1 MRHGLGLGILVGTV
15 MLFAFPAV
23 SSAQSAIVG
32 LLTDDSGG
40 VLPGVSVEVTSP
52 VMIEGSKTTVT
63 DSQGRYRFEAMRP
76 GEYKLT
82 FSLTGF
88 GTVVRAGVQLPS
100 NFTATVNAE
109 LTVGSLEETINV
121 SGTAPQVD
129 VQQASRTTVIARDV
143 IDALPISRNVMG
155 LGVLAAGVK
164 PGTPDVGG
172 SQTTEQ
178 VGLRARGLGGFD
190 GEQQVEGMSVQ
201 SYEGGS
207 QSFVD
212 DTLQSE
218 MTVTTSSI
226 PADTGGGGIRLN
238 MILKDGG
245 NQFSG
250 SAFMGGTRGI
260 WVQKNIDDRLRARGL
275 SVANGVDHFEAF
287 TGSLGGPILRDK
299 LWWIFSAR
307 HQSTETTIAN
317 VPKYVTTASGEFLK
331 VTNDL
336 YVRSLSTRL
345 TYQAAQKVKIAGF
358 LERWWHKKGHSIS
371 AGVDVRAGEQRDP
384 KNAHH
389 AIGNLKLTAPVTNNW
404 LFEAGY
410 SFAEFYWKGGPP
422 SGSPAQLAEESLFTP
437 AWYATAETSDNTLN
451 RNFPDR
457 CAYNTGCTRWNTTR
471 SQRQES
477 VRNVAKASASYVTGS
492 HNLKVGFENTWG
504 PGRQRKNSRNGHLT
518 VSYNNNLANQVA
530 VFNNPTI
537 QPAYVAYDVGLFA
550 QDSWTIK
557 RLTVNP
563 GIRVVWIET
572 GMYESSMAAGRFAPA
587 RFIEEEKGLIDFGPD
602 YSPRMSAVYDLF
614 GDGRTALKTSWS
626 KYFRNYDG
634 DIAAGAYGKA
644 GERSENRQWFDLDLL
659 PGTNTRRVG
668 AIACNVPGAK
678 VLPTDCDGVAQDN
691 EIGTSPSGGNFSAP
705 TRADRT
711 PINLQRQFN
720 DEFTAGVQHQVTPR
734 VAVGA
739 MFYKRKIGDMW
750 FEDRPH
756 ITLADY
762 SAFTVALPTA
772 NIIRDPEVAAVV
784 DETSSITL
792 YNLAS
797 SKGTSFNT
805 GVIDSSDTENET
817 LYTGFEASFST
828 RLPGGAM
835 MFGSWTAEHTLQRW
849 CDTDDNPNGPTST
862 GQFSASDATTGVPAS
877 FGGRFCDQT
886 NFDYPFRHEFK
897 LAGNYALP
905 FGIDIGAILQS
916 YAGGERVITWTP
928 DAALFPGAARTKSET
943 VVINE
948 PGSLFMDRWNQLDI
962 NVKKNFRHNNHVL
975 TFQVDVFNALNANA
989 IRGINNAVGGTL
1001 GQVNNIMIGRFP
1013 RLAMNYKF

>member
-1 MRHGLGLGILVGTV
+1 MKQRLGLGALLGLA
-15 MLFAFPAV
+15 MLLMVPAA

-76 GEYKLT
+76 GTYKLS

-88 GTVVRAGVQLPS
+88 GTVVREGVNVPS

-109 LTVGSLEETINV
+109 MRVGSLEETINV

-143 IDALPISRNVMG
+143 IDSLPISRNVMG
-155 LGVLAAGVK
+155 LGVLAAGVR

-260 WVQKNIDDRLRARGL
+260 WVQDNIDDELRARNL

-287 TGSLGGPILRDK
+287 TGSIGGPIVRDK
-299 LWWIFSAR
+299 LWWILSAR

-317 VPKYVTTASGEFLK
+317 VPKYVTTASGEILK

-345 TYQAAQKVKIAGF
+345 TYQATQKFKIAGF
-358 LERWWHKKGHSIS
+358 VERWWHKKGHSIG

-404 LFEAGY
+404 LLEVGY

-422 SGSPAQLAEESLFTP
+422 TGSPAQLAEDALFSP

-451 RNFPDR
+451 LNFPDR
-457 CAYNTGCTRWNTTR
+457 CAYSTGCTRWNTTR
-471 SQRQES
+471 AQRQES
-477 VRNVAKASASYVTGS
+477 VRNVFKTSASYVTGS
-492 HNLKVGFENTWG
+492 HNIKVGLENTWG
-504 PGRQRKNSRNGHLT
+504 PGRQRKNTRNGHIT
-518 VSYNNNLANQVA
+518 VSYANNLANSVS
-530 VFNNPTI
+530 VWNNPTI
-537 QPAYVAYDVGLFA
+537 SPAYVAYDVGVFA

-587 RFIEEEKGLIDFGPD
+587 RFIEEERGLIDFGAD
-602 YSPRMSAVYDLF
+602 YSPRLSAVYDLF

-634 DIAAGAYGKA
+634 DVPAGAYGRA
-644 GERSENRQWFDLDLL
+644 GERSESRQWFDLDLI

-668 AIACNVPGAK
+668 AIACNTPSAK

-711 PINLQRQFN
+711 AVNLQRQYN

-734 VAVGA
+734 LAVGA
-739 MFYKRKIGDMW
+739 MFYKRKIADMW
-750 FEDRPH
+750 FEDRPQ

-762 SAFTVALPTA
+762 SSFIAPLPA
-772 NIIRDPEVAAVV
+772 SDINRDPDVAAVV
-784 DETSSITL
+784 DPNSSITL
-792 YNLAS
+792 YNLSAA
-797 SKGTSFNT
+797 KGGVFNT
-805 GVIDSSDTENET
+805 GVIDSSDTDNQT
-817 LYTGFEASFST
+817 QYTGFEASFNA

-835 MFGSWTAEHTLQRW
+835 LFGSWTAEHTLQRW

-877 FGGRFCDQT
+877 YGGRFCDQT
-886 NFDYPFRHEFK
+886 QFDYPFMHEFK
-897 LAGNYALP
+897 LAGNYGLP
-905 FGIDIGAILQS
+905 FGIDFGAILQS
-916 YAGGERVITWTP
+916 YSGAERVITWVP
-928 DAALFPGAARTKSET
+928 PANLFPGGRTKSET
-943 VVINE
+943 VVLNE
-948 PGSLFMDRWNQLDI
+948 PGSLFWDRWNQLDI

-975 TFQVDVFNALNANA
+975 TFQVDVFNVLNSNA
-989 IRGINNAVGGTL
+989 IRAGQNAVGGSL
-1001 GQVNNIMIGRFP
+1001 GQATTIMIGRFP
-1013 RLAMNYKF
+1013 RLAVNYKF

>member
-1 MRHGLGLGILVGTV
+1 MKQRLGLGILLGLAMLV
-15 MLFAFPAV
+15 MVPAV

-52 VMIEGSKTTVT
+52 AMIEGSKTTVT

-76 GEYKLT
+76 GTYKLS

-88 GTVVRAGVQLPS
+88 GTVVREGVDLPS

-109 LTVGSLEETINV
+109 MRVGSLEETINV
-121 SGTAPQVD
+121 SGMAPQVD

-143 IDALPISRNVMG
+143 IDSLPISRNVMG
-155 LGVLAAGVK
+155 LGVLAAGVR

-260 WVQKNIDDRLRARGL
+260 WVQDNIDDRLRARNL

-287 TGSLGGPILRDK
+287 TGSLGGPIVRDK

-317 VPKYVTTASGEFLK
+317 VPKYVTTAGGEILK

-345 TYQAAQKVKIAGF
+345 TWQASQNYKLAGF
-358 LERWWHKKGHSIS
+358 FERWWHKKGHSIGP
-371 AGVDVRAGEQRDP
+371 GVDVRAGEQRDP

-404 LFEAGY
+404 LLEVGY

-422 SGSPAQLAEESLFTP
+422 TGSPAQLAEDALFSP

-451 RNFPDR
+451 RDFPDR
-457 CAYNTGCTRWNTTR
+457 CAYSTGCTRWNTIR
-471 SQRQES
+471 AQRQES
-477 VRNVAKASASYVTGS
+477 VRNVFKTSASYVTGS
-492 HNLKVGFENTWG
+492 HNIKVGLENTWG
-504 PGRQRKNSRNGHLT
+504 PGRQRKNTRNGHVT
-518 VSYNNNLANQVA
+518 VSYANNLANA
-530 VFNNPTI
+530 VNVWNNPTI
-537 QPAYVAYDVGLFA
+537 SPAYVAYDVGVFA

-557 RLTVNP
+557 RLTLNP
-563 GIRVVWIET
+563 GIRVAWIET

-587 RFIEEEKGLIDFGPD
+587 RFIEEEKGLIDFGAD
-602 YSPRMSAVYDLF
+602 YSPRLSAVYDLF

-626 KYFRNYDG
+626 KYYRNYDG
-634 DIAAGAYGKA
+634 DVPAGAYGRA
-644 GERSENRQWFDLDLL
+644 GERSESRQWFDLDLL
-659 PGTNTRRVG
+659 PETNTRRVG

-691 EIGTSPSGGNFSAP
+691 EIGTSPSGGTFSAP
-705 TRADRT
+705 FRADRT
-711 PINLQRQFN
+711 AVDLQRQYN
-720 DEFTAGVQHQVTPR
+720 DEFTAGVQHQMTPR
-734 VAVGA
+734 LAVGA
-739 MFYKRKIGDMW
+739 MFYKRKIADMW

-762 SAFTVALPTA
+762 SSFTVALPA
-772 NIIRDPEVAAVV
+772 ADINRDPEVAAVV
-784 DETSSITL
+784 DANGTITL
-792 YNLAS
+792 YNLDP
-797 SKGTSFNT
+797 SKGTSFNS
-805 GVIDSSDTENET
+805 GIIDSSDTDNQT
-817 LYTGFEASFST
+817 RYTGFEASFNT

-835 MFGSWTAEHTLQRW
+835 LFGSWTAEHTLQRW

-862 GQFSASDATTGVPAS
+862 GQFSASDATTGVAAS
-877 FGGRFCDQT
+877 YGGRFCDQT
-886 NFDYPFRHEFK
+886 QFDYPFRHEFK
-897 LAGNYALP
+897 LAGNYGLP
-905 FGIDIGAILQS
+905 FGIDFGAILQS
-916 YAGGERVITWTP
+916 YSGTERVITWVP
-928 DAALFPGAARTKSET
+928 PAGLFPGGRTKSET
-943 VVINE
+943 VVLNE
-948 PGSLFMDRWNQLDI
+948 PGSLFWDRWNQLDV

-975 TFQVDVFNALNANA
+975 TFQVDVFNVLNSNA
-989 IRGINNAVGGTL
+989 IRAGQNGVGGSL
-1001 GQVNNIMIGRFP
+1001 GQATTIMIGRFP
-1013 RLAMNYKF
+1013 RLALNYKF

>member
-1 MRHGLGLGILVGTV
+1 MKHRLGLGILLGLA
-15 MLFAFPAV
+15 MLFLVPAV

-40 VLPGVSVEVTSP
+40 VLPGVTVEATSP
-52 VMIEGSKTTVT
+52 AMIEGARQVVT
-63 DSQGRYRFEAMRP
+63 DNQGRYRFEAMRP
-76 GEYKLT
+76 GVYKLT

-88 GTVVRAGVQLPS
+88 GTVVREGINLPS

-109 LTVGSLEETINV
+109 MKVGSLEETINV

-143 IDALPISRNVMG
+143 IDTLPISRNVMG

-172 SQTTEQ
+172 IQTTEQ

-212 DTLQSE
+212 DTLQAE

-250 SAFMGGTRGI
+250 SAFMGGTKGT
-260 WVQKNIDDRLRARGL
+260 WLSNNIDQRLIDRNF
-275 SVANGVDHFEAF
+275 SVANGIDHLEAF
-287 TGSLGGPILRDK
+287 TGSLGGPILRDR
-299 LWWIFSAR
+299 LWWLFSAR

-317 VPKYVTTASGEFLK
+317 VPKYVTTASGETLK

-345 TYQAAQKVKIAGF
+345 TWQATQKFKLAGF
-358 LERWWHKKGHSIS
+358 LERWWHKKGHSI
-371 AGVDVRAGEQRDP
+371 GFGTDVRAGEQRDP

-389 AIGNLKLTAPVTNNW
+389 AIGNIKLTAPVTNNW
-404 LFEAGY
+404 LVEVGY

-422 SGSPAQLAEESLFTP
+422 TGSPAQLAEDAIFSP
-437 AWYATAETSDNTLN
+437 AWVATAQTNDNTLN

-457 CAYNTGCTRWNTTR
+457 CAYATGCTAWNTTR

-477 VRNVAKASASYVTGS
+477 VRNVFKTSASYVTGS
-492 HNLKVGFENTWG
+492 HNIKVGLENTFG
-504 PGRQRKNSRNGHLT
+504 PGRQRKNTRNGHLT

-537 QPAYVAYDVGLFA
+537 QPAYVAYDVGVFA
-550 QDSWTIK
+550 QDSWTLK

-563 GIRVVWIET
+563 GIRINWIET

-602 YSPRMSAVYDLF
+602 YSPRLSAVYDLF

-659 PGTNTRRVG
+659 PGTNTRRIG
-668 AIACNVPGAK
+668 PIACNVPGAK

-691 EIGTSPSGGNFSAP
+691 EIGTSPSSGNFSAP

-711 PINLQRQFN
+711 PINLQRQYN
-720 DEFTAGVQHQVTPR
+720 DEFTTGVQHQVTPR
-734 VAVGA
+734 LAVGA
-739 MFYKRKIGDMW
+739 MFYKRKIADMW

-756 ITLADY
+756 ISLADY
-762 SAFTVALPTA
+762 TAFTVTPPVA
-772 NIIRDPEVAAVV
+772 NINRDPEVAAVV
-784 DETSSITL
+784 DVTSPLTI
-792 YNLAS
+792 YNLVA
-797 SKGTSFNT
+797 SKGGVFNT
-805 GVIDSSDTENET
+805 NVIDSSDTDNET
-817 LYTGFEASFST
+817 RYTGFEASFNT

-835 MFGSWTAEHTLQRW
+835 LFGSWTMEHTLQRW

-862 GQFSASDATTGVPAS
+862 GQFSASDATTGVAAS

-886 NFDYPFRHEFK
+886 EFDYPFRHEFK
-897 LAGNYALP
+897 LAGNYTFPLGFD
-905 FGIDIGAILQS
+905 FGAVLQS
-916 YAGGERVITWTP
+916 YAGNERVISWTP
-928 DAALFPGAARTKSET
+928 DAALFPGAARTKSES
-943 VVINE
+943 VVLNE

-962 NVKKNFRHNNHVL
+962 NVRKNFRYNNHVL
-975 TFQVDVFNALNANA
+975 TFQVDVFNVMNSNA
-989 IRGINNAVGGTL
+989 IRNINNTVGASL
-1001 GQVNNIMIGRFP
+1001 GQVTNIMVGRFP
-1013 RLAMNYKF
+1013 RLALNYKF